1 MSSAEKIAA
10 ADLAKLAV
18 IHYPD
23 PRLRQECTPIEQ
35 VDDAARALAE
45 RMFEIMFA
53 SKGVG
58 LAAPQVGVT
67 VRMLVASP
75 SFEDADRVALINP
88 RIVSEDG
95 WQEME
100 EGCLSFPNIY
110 CKLKRRKVITIE
122 ALDLAGRTVTAELEG
137 LPARVV
143 QHEMDHL
150 DGRLLV
156 DRMGQIAKL
165 TNRQALKQLEAEFAD
180 K

>member
-1 MSSAEKIAA
+1 MNGNERIRQT
-10 ADLAKLAV
+10 DLRELRLVK
-18 IHYPD
+18 YPD
-23 PRLRQECTPIEQ
+23 PRLTETCVPVDH
-35 VDDAARALAE
+35 VDDSVRALAE

-137 LPARVV
+137 FPARVV